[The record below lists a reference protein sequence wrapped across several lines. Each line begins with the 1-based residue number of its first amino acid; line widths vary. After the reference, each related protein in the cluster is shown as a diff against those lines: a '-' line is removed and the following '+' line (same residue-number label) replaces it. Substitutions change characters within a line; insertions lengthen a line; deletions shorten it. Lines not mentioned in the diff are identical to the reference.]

1 MDGLLLFL
9 LGLYILWLAG
19 SGNLGRAIQA
29 VQKFGQDTTAAG
41 EAHGIIPKGSSG
53 TTSGMIP
60 GVTDAGLTA
69 PAIPG
74 PPKVAAP
81 SFDWRPSSGV

>member
-53 TTSGMIP
+53 ATSGMIP
-60 GVTDAGLTA
+60 GVTDAGFS
-69 PAIPG
+69 PPPIPG
-74 PPKVAAP
+74 PPAAPAP
-81 SFDWRPSSGV
+81 SFDWRPTRGA